1 MVSTIKE
8 IAKLANVSIATVSR
22 ALSGSSKVKEDTR
35 QLVLQVAKQ
44 LNYNPNLLARN
55 FVKRKSNLIALIL
68 PDITDEFFSEI
79 IRGVDDTAYLSG
91 YYTMVISSHK
101 NRSLVESIHTIM
113 GAGLVGG
120 AILLIPYLSKE
131 IKEVLNHER
140 IPFVIIS
147 SDNNQNSYSMVSID
161 NYGAAYSMT
170 EFLIKKGYKKIA
182 HISGPSDNNDAIN
195 RLKGYTDACVYN
207 QLKIKKNWIVNG
219 NFTRESGIDAC
230 AQLLDLKDKP
240 EVIFAGNDMMALGCY
255 EIIQERGLKIP
266 KDISVVGFDDIML
279 AKYLSPPLTT
289 VKVHINELGITAAE
303 LLLSKL
309 INQNGAAERKIKVS
323 AELIIRKS
331 C

>member
-8 IAKLANVSIATVSR
+8 IARLANVSIATVSR
-22 ALSGSSKVKEDTR
+22 ALSGSPKVKEETR
-35 QLVLQVAKQ
+35 QLILKIAKE

-55 FVKRKSNLIALIL
+55 FVKGKSNLIALIL

-79 IRGVDDTAYLSG
+79 IRGVDDTAFLSG

-120 AILLIPYLSKE
+120 AILLIPFLSKE
-131 IKEVLNHER
+131 IKEALNHER

-147 SDNNQNSYSMVSID
+147 SDNSQNSYSMVSID

-170 EFLIKKGYKKIA
+170 EYLIKKGYTKIA
-182 HISGPSDNNDAIN
+182 HISGPADNNDAIS
-195 RLKGYTDACVYN
+195 RKQGYIDACKDN
-207 QLKIKKNWIVNG
+207 QIKLKKNWLVDG
-219 NFTRESGIDAC
+219 NFTMESGNSAC
-230 AQLLDLKDKP
+230 KVLLDLKEKP
-240 EVIFAGNDMMALGCY
+240 EVIFAANDMMALGCY
-255 EIIQERGLKIP
+255 EVIQERGLKIP
-266 KDISVVGFDDIML
+266 KDIGVTGFDDIL
-279 AKYLSPPLTT
+279 LSKYLNPPLTT

-303 LLLSKL
+303 LLLNKMGS
-309 INQNGAAERKIKVS
+309 QSYAANRKVKVS
-323 AELIIRKS
+323 AELIVRKS

>member
-22 ALSGSSKVKEDTR
+22 ALSGSSKVKEETR

-101 NRSLVESIHTIM
+101 NRSLVGSIHTIM

-195 RLKGYTDACVYN
+195 RLKGYTDACVDN